1 MISFFKKKKES
12 TIIPEMNC
20 VYAPVSGIAK
30 PLAEVDDKMFAEEL
44 LGKGLAIEP
53 DSDTIYAP
61 VSGRITVAPKSCHAI
76 GILSPDGM
84 EVLIHVGI
92 NTVNLKGKYFKG
104 FVSKGDEVHAGQKLI
119 EFDRKAVK
127 EAGYDVITPVIITNS
142 DDYEEVSTVTGKEV
156 SEFEKVIEVK

>member
-1 MISFFKKKKES
+1 MISFFKKKKEF
-12 TIIPEMNC
+12 TITPEKNC
-20 VYAPVSGIAK
+20 VYAPVSGTAK

-104 FVSKGDEVHAGQKLI
+104 FASKGDEVHAGQKLI